1 MSLDIQLP
9 ARVAVIQTNDPVA
22 FLQKAGYQ
30 VGSDK
35 SQATR
40 NQDLHDFP

>member
-1 MSLDIQLP
+1 MSLDIELP
-9 ARVAVIQTNDPVA
+9 ACGAIVQANDPVA

-35 SQATR
+35 PQATR